1 MIARSKR
8 QRCLWLSLVSLSLL
22 WCIVPLMVL
31 LMVLTAIPAL
41 AGEVVIAA
49 ASDLNFAFKELL
61 PEYEKATGN
70 HVRLSL
76 GSSGNFFSQIQHG
89 APFDLYFSADIAY
102 PRRLVQSGL
111 ADPGTLRRYAV
122 GRLVV
127 WTRSDS
133 GIDIGAGL
141 QALAGPRVG
150 RIALANPEHAPYGQ
164 AAVAALAREG
174 LYDTLRARFVLGENI
189 SQAAQFAQSGNA
201 DVGLVALS
209 LALAPAMKA
218 SGVWVEVPSSLHAP
232 IEQGGVVLKA
242 ARNPAG
248 ARDFLAFLAGADA
261 VRLLRA
267 NGFEA
272 P

>member
-1 MIARSKR
+1 MR
-8 QRCLWLSLVSLSLL
+8 WLRRALL
-22 WCIVPLMVL
+22 ASALALLAAVAHAQPVAVAAAADLQAVL
-31 LMVLTAIPAL
+31 PAL
-41 AGEVVIAA
+41 AARFEQSGATRVVPT
-49 ASDLNFAFKELL
+49 F
-61 PEYEKATGN
+61 
-70 HVRLSL
+70 
-76 GSSGNFFSQIQHG
+76 GSSGNFYAQIQNG
-89 APFDLYFSADIAY
+89 APFDLFLSADIAY

-232 IEQGGVVLKA
+232 IEPGGVVPVELEVQ
-242 ARNPAG
+242 AG
-248 ARDFLAFLAGADA
+248 GSKKP
-261 VRLLRA
+261 V
-267 NGFEA
+267 
-272 P
+272 